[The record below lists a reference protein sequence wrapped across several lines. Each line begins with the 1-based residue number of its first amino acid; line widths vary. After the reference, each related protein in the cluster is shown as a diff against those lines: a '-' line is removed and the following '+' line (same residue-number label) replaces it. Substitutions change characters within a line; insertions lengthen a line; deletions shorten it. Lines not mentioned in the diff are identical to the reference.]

1 MRLLSRSLLFITPV
15 TAIFGPASAADDQM
29 VKASFYGGSGERLS
43 QHTANGAVFDPRGRT
58 AAHRS
63 LPFGTRVEVKY
74 KGRSVVVRIND
85 RGPLASTGSALD
97 LSRGAASEL
106 GMTGTAPVSMR
117 VVQ

>member
-1 MRLLSRSLLFITPV
+1 MRLLSRSLPSIALV
-15 TAIFGPASAADDQM
+15 TAFCGSALAVDDQM
-29 VKASFYGGSGERLS
+29 VRASFYGGSGERLS
-43 QHTANGAVFDPRGRT
+43 NHTANGEVFDPRGRT

-74 KGRSVVVRIND
+74 KGRSIVVRIND
-85 RGPLASTGSALD
+85 RGPLASTGIALD
-97 LSRGAASEL
+97 LTRGAASEL